1 MSKEKVCYHKIAE
14 NVRVEKEKQ
23 SMSEDKNQQIMN
35 LLMQELD
42 NRYTMKQMKTV
53 LSLIEEGN
61 TIPFIARYRKEMTGS
76 LDEVAIQEI
85 LERHRFLENLETRR
99 SEVLRLIDEQGKL
112 TEELEREI
120 VKATKLQQLEDLY
133 RPYKQ
138 KRRTKATIAREKGL
152 LPLAEWLLSLPNQA
166 EVEAEAQKYIN
177 EEKELTTV
185 EDVLSGTHEIMA
197 ERISDEPKYRQ
208 WLRNFAERTGVL
220 VTEGKQVEKDE
231 KKVYEMYYD
240 HQEPVAKVASHRVLA
255 MNRGEKE
262 DILKVSVSVEEE
274 KVMAYFDEQLIGNK
288 TSSPAVSY
296 VRNAYEDSY
305 KRFIGPAIEREIRS
319 NLTEQADQQAIDIF
333 GENLR
338 HLLLQSPL
346 KKKVVMGFDP
356 AYRTGCKLAI
366 VDETGKVEAIDVIY
380 PHKPA
385 SHAKRAEAA
394 TKFQELIKKYHVEMV
409 AIGNGTA
416 SRESEKFVAENL
428 KALEETVY
436 YVIVNEAGASVYSA
450 SEVAREEFPDL
461 QVEER
466 SAVSIA
472 RRLQDPLAEL
482 VKIDPK
488 AVGVGQYQHDVSQ
501 KQLNEQLSFVVETA
515 VNQVGVN
522 VNTASPQLLEHVS
535 GLTKATAKNLVA
547 YREENGAF
555 SSRNEFKK
563 VPRLG
568 PKAFEQS
575 VGFLRILDGKSP
587 LDNTSIHPE
596 SYDTTN
602 ALLQRLEIDLE
613 EIGSK
618 EATDK
623 LEAISVK
630 KLAKE
635 LEVGEQTLEDIVEA
649 LKQPGRDLREDMPA
663 PLLRQDVLEMKDLL
677 VGMELEGTV
686 RNVVDF
692 GAFVDIGVKQDGL
705 VHLSKMSTKFVKHP
719 RDIVS
724 VGDVVTVWVEKVEL
738 DKQRISLTMKQ
749 PKDSAQ

>member
-1 MSKEKVCYHKIAE
+1 
-14 NVRVEKEKQ
+14 
-23 SMSEDKNQQIMN
+23 MSEDKNQQIMN

-42 NRYTMKQMKTV
+42 NRYAMKQMKTV
-53 LSLIEEGN
+53 LSLIDEGN

-112 TEELEREI
+112 TEELERDI

-185 EDVLSGTHEIMA
+185 EDVLSGAHEIMA
-197 ERISDEPKYRQ
+197 ETISDEPKYRQ

-461 QVEER
+461 QVEVR

-596 SYDTTN
+596 SYDTTK

-613 EIGSK
+613 ELGSK

-630 KLAKE
+630 ELAKE